1 MSSRL
6 GQSIQR
12 FNGTMSSGHATPE
25 SQQGLQGEGGVGGG
39 TAPPASSTTNNG
51 GTTTTVNTT
60 TSSTVTPT
68 GSITSTVAS
77 VIGAHHHHPYKGH
90 RGHKRGHS
98 YGGAIS
104 PPHQSGFHHSQLE
117 ARPSPPKHCSPW
129 KYHTQLGFLPLAKGS
144 PESAL
149 WMSANGRHGG
159 GGVVVSQR
167 TGQCCSFRTTS
178 SAPTQLEPGGGTP
191 STFPRSRVINR
202 PLSPPDAELRK
213 KSIDKGMKKGKGK
226 KFKDHDHHH
235 HHDMSLDSM
244 ECGLG
249 PCTLPE
255 CFQQL
260 ANIKFF
266 VFILALLVTLQQGVA
281 SGYVN
286 SVITTIESRFEI
298 PSRFVGMVASSYEM
312 GNVITVMFV
321 SYLGAK
327 RHIPRWIAVGVL
339 VMVVGCI
346 VFTLPE
352 FLTPAYQPPPQLSMT
367 SHNGSSASSW
377 DHSLMRADMRNGI
390 CRSAN
395 PQSSKFISEDG
406 STTLVGDNHSLHH
419 PHHNDSTSHYPA
431 VTKQELLLS
440 YGCTVD
446 VVDED
451 GKVTKK
457 AADQSYGHPLI
468 LFMLAQ
474 LLLGCGGSPL
484 FTLGITYVDDH
495 VPAES
500 SSIYIGIVYAMAA
513 FGPVLGF
520 LVGAW
525 MLAIP
530 SGAHSPDG
538 QPIGVWWG
546 GYLIAGV
553 LLFVAC
559 IPFLTF
565 PRISKLKSKEESE
578 EKDVEDTSIAEL
590 PPQMHQQDSLE
601 EEPEDDEEDGN
612 IVRSEDAPPEEYGQS
627 LKTLPQSIWRL
638 ITNPTYV
645 VTCLGGCMEL
655 NIVSG
660 FVVFLPKYLETQF
673 ELGKSEA
680 SLFVGGIAIPGAC
693 LGIFAGGYL
702 VKRLQLKPSGA
713 AKFVLTTNVLC
724 LLGYVLFFFLGC
736 SNPNLAGGTVPY
748 PGDTSLDHSGYL
760 NLTSS
765 CNSECSCDNSMD
777 PQMVCHEGVTYYSPC
792 HAGCSVNM
800 TQCSCAGGAS
810 VTPGRCVDSPAPCKT
825 LVPFMIVLFFMT
837 GTVAVTQMPLLM
849 IVLRSVTPE
858 ERSFALGMQFVIFRI
873 FGYIPSPI
881 IFGNVIDSA
890 CLLWKVKRCST
901 LLPAVSGRCLL
912 YDIQDFRYKYVGV
925 LSGLK
930 LLALALFLYDYFQLK
945 RIEEEE
951 EKAEKA
957 LNNEGKGDSFKP
969 HSGSIISLD
978 KLFQES
984 DTASAMTTLTT
995 ATTATTGPHHQF
1007 PLPLTSESACLNTA
1021 SVPLQHLEDGFRRGS
1036 NALPII
1042 ISSPPNTPTLEQYA
1056 NHHHLD

>member
-1 MSSRL
+1 MSIYYRMSSRL

-25 SQQGLQGEGGVGGG
+25 TQQGLQGEGVGGG
-39 TAPPASSTTNNG
+39 SAPPASSTNNAG
-51 GTTTTVNTT
+51 TTTVNTT
-60 TSSTVTPT
+60 TSSCATPT

-90 RGHKRGHS
+90 RGHRRGHS
-98 YGGAIS
+98 YGGPIS
-104 PPHQSGFHHSQLE
+104 PPHQSGIHHSQLE
-117 ARPSPPKHCSPW
+117 ARPSHPNTAHHGSIIPSSGSSHWQKGHRRALSGCLPMVGMGAVAWSSLRELDNAASTLHHPPLRS
-129 KYHTQLGFLPLAKGS
+129 LS
-144 PESAL
+144 PEVEPRPLSPE
-149 WMSANGRHGG
+149 
-159 GGVVVSQR
+159 VVLS
-167 TGQCCSFRTTS
+167 TGKLS
-178 SAPTQLEPGGGTP
+178 
-191 STFPRSRVINR
+191 
-202 PLSPPDAELRK
+202 PLSPPDAEMRK
-213 KSIDKGMKKGKGK
+213 KSIDSGMKKGKGK
-226 KFKDHDHHH
+226 GKKYKDHSHE
-235 HHDMSLDSM
+235 MSLDSM

-352 FLTPAYQPPPQLSMT
+352 FLTPAYQPPPPLSIT
-367 SHNGSSASSW
+367 HANGSASW
-377 DHSLMRADMRNGI
+377 DHSVMRADMRNGI
-390 CRSAN
+390 CRRAN

-406 STTLVGDNHSLHH
+406 STTLTGDNHSLHH
-419 PHHNDSTSHYPA
+419 SHLNDSSHYPT

-500 SSIYIGIVYAMAA
+500 SSIYIGVVYAMAA

-530 SGAHSPDG
+530 SGAVSPDG

-559 IPFLTF
+559 LPFLTF

-578 EKDVEDTSIAEL
+578 QKDVENSSIAEL

-601 EEPEDDEEDGN
+601 EEPEDEDEDGS
-612 IVRSEDAPPEEYGQS
+612 IVRAEDAPPEEYGQS

-748 PGDTSLDHSGYL
+748 PGDVSLDHSGYL
-760 NLTSS
+760 NLTST
-765 CNSECSCDNSMD
+765 CNSECACDNSMD

-951 EKAEKA
+951 EKAANKA
-957 LNNEGKGDSFKP
+957 LNEGKGDSFKP
-969 HSGSIISLD
+969 HTGSIISLD
-978 KLFQES
+978 KCKRKLS
-984 DTASAMTTLTT
+984 CSSATSPSKICLGKGVGANGNAGGGGSGDNGGNANNAANNKLASSLSRHNSLASPERQPM
-995 ATTATTGPHHQF
+995 
-1007 PLPLTSESACLNTA
+1007 LPRHDSFA
-1021 SVPLQHLEDGFRRGS
+1021 
-1036 NALPII
+1036 
-1042 ISSPPNTPTLEQYA
+1042 
-1056 NHHHLD
+1056 